1 MPEDK
6 KKKKGIDWKMMIPGY
21 AAARGAYDL
30 LKGRKQMPE
39 IQTGVRKVQPTEEQT
54 KQAIA
59 QAKKKKKTKKEKLDE
74 EMAKRE
80 AERKARGEKKPG
92 GVGGVISDIEER
104 KRRMREVMES
114 E

>member
-1 MPEDK
+1 MAEDK
-6 KKKKGIDWKMMIPGY
+6 KKKKGVDWTMALPGF
-21 AAARGAYDL
+21 GAGKAIYSY
-30 LKGRKQMPE
+30 LKGRRQMPE
-39 IQTGVRKVQPTEEQT
+39 IQTGVRKVQPTQEQT
-54 KQAIA
+54 RQNVAQA
-59 QAKKKKKTKKEKLDE
+59 AKKKKSKKEKLDE

-92 GVGGVISDIEER
+92 GIGGVVSDIEER